1 VIALDPS
8 GCATPPAHRPGDR
21 CDRRAPDGRG
31 ERGAAL
37 LVVMVTVALV
47 TALAMDLAYQA
58 RIGLQIAANGR
69 DELVATAQARGAVNL
84 SRLVLYFQ
92 SQLDSQASAAA
103 GVASQIAGSR
113 VAGAAAAAAAAGSM
127 PRIQIWKLVPIDS
140 MLVSNLFGAAARGSG
155 SGSGSDS
162 GPGPGAGRGRQP
174 GDGVPAFRDGA
185 GADSARFS
193 AVIDDEDRKV
203 NVQLDALATSGLLGA
218 QAASFLAL
226 VADRRWDPLFERED
240 ANGVK
245 QSRGELAAALKDWV
259 DEDSQQSALTGL
271 LDRPFENGFGDENY
285 LYDRGPDRYK
295 AKNARF
301 DSVEE
306 LFLVAGF
313 SDLHMAAFGE
323 RLTVYP
329 ARGSQM
335 NVNADDPVELL
346 RNARIMADPPLQPI
360 FSDPTFPDR
369 LVEAVKLVRVG
380 GLLTMTPQQF
390 ATVLTSLGVGVH
402 ADYAGGRNID
412 RRGAFTDRSYVFRIR
427 GQGSAGSVVKNIEA
441 VVSFEP
447 SQARE
452 DATDLG
458 RIIHWREE

>member
-1 VIALDPS
+1 MVLTS
-8 GCATPPAHRPGDR
+8 SQR
-21 CDRRAPDGRG
+21 RRAGCQ

-58 RIGLQIAANGR
+58 RVGLQIAANGR
-69 DELVATAQARGAVNL
+69 DELVALAQARGAINL
-84 SRLVLYFQ
+84 SRLVLHFQ
-92 SQLDSQASAAA
+92 SQLDAQSSAASGLAAQLPGA
-103 GVASQIAGSR
+103 GA
-113 VAGAAAAAAAAGSM
+113 AGAAAASAM
-127 PRIQIWKLVPIDS
+127 PRIQVWKLVPVDS
-140 MLVSNLFGAAARGSG
+140 MLVSNLFPARSLAADA
-155 SGSGSDS
+155 
-162 GPGPGAGRGRQP
+162 GPGARSTASP
-174 GDGVPAFRDGA
+174 GA
-185 GADSARFS
+185 GPGREPVDEVAPRRDASGPPPGRFS

-203 NVQLDALATSGLLGA
+203 NVQLDALEQGGLLGG
-218 QAASFLAL
+218 QVASFMAL

-245 QSRGELAAALKDWV
+245 QSRGELAAGLKDWV
-259 DEDSQQSALTGL
+259 DEDQQQSAVTGFPNH
-271 LDRPFENGFGDENY
+271 PFENGFGDENY
-285 LYDRGPDRYK
+285 LYDRGADRYK

-301 DSVEE
+301 DSLEE

-335 NVNADDPVELL
+335 NVNADDAAELV
-346 RNARIMADPPLQPI
+346 RNATIMADPPLQPI

-369 LVEAVKLVRVG
+369 LSEAVKLVRVG

-390 ATVLTSLGVGVH
+390 TAVLVSLGVKVH
-402 ADYAGGRNID
+402 ADYSLGKNID

-427 GQGSAGSVVKNIEA
+427 GQGSAGAVVKNIEA

-452 DATDLG
+452 DAVDLG
-458 RIIHWREE
+458 RTLHWREE